1 MIIYT
6 SRVGY
11 QGADA
16 LDITAKSASPDG
28 KVFAPPWSLL
38 RRYLPKF
45 SGRPLTA
52 ENFAEYE
59 REYLSVLAAR
69 RVEWSYYLRQP
80 SITLLCYCP
89 TPSMCHRGTVAREFQ
104 QRGAHYGGE
113 R

>member
-1 MIIYT
+1 MDFDGWRGEACRRVRRHPPGARGTRGNMIIYT

-80 SITLLCYCP
+80 
-89 TPSMCHRGTVAREFQ
+89 
-104 QRGAHYGGE
+104 
-113 R
+113 